1 MHFIEIW
8 NFWVVK
14 SLIIDKFFLMKTILI
29 AGGTGLVGQLL
40 AQTLQD
46 EGYNIRLISRSKP
59 ANLIFPTFL
68 WNVDKGVAD
77 GNAFK
82 EVDIVI
88 NLAGTGVADKLWTE
102 SRKKEIT
109 ESRVKSNQLLT
120 YCFKNYHRPAL
131 YLSAGAIGFYGDR
144 DSEILTEE
152 HAAGDGFLSKSCIA
166 WENAVFETAD
176 HETRLVLFRIGIVLS
191 PRGGALQKMLLPWKM
206 GISTSFNPGNQWYSW
221 IHEKDLVRLFLFA
234 IQNEQVKGIYN
245 AVAPNPEKM
254 YDFAKIMNAQ
264 SKLPWRMVW
273 SIPRTLLTTAMGE
286 MSTVLT
292 HSTRVSA
299 EKIMSAGFQF
309 TFKKM
314 DEALKNLIG

>member
-1 MHFIEIW
+1 
-8 NFWVVK
+8 
-14 SLIIDKFFLMKTILI
+14 MKTILI

-40 AQTLQD
+40 AQTLND

-59 ANLIFPTFL
+59 SNPVFPTFL

-77 GNAFK
+77 ANAFK

-88 NLAGTGVADKLWTE
+88 NLAGSGVADKLWTE
-102 SRKKEIT
+102 RRKKEIT
-109 ESRVKSNQLLT
+109 ESRVKSNQLLA
-120 YCFKNYHRPAL
+120 YCFKNYHRPGL
-131 YLSAGAIGFYGDR
+131 YISAGAIGFYGHR
-144 DSEILTEE
+144 DDELLTEE
-152 HAAGDGFLSKSCIA
+152 HVSGDDFLSKSCTS

-176 HETRLVLFRIGIVLS
+176 QSTRLILFRIGIVLS
-191 PRGGALQKMLLPWKM
+191 TRGGALQKMIFPWKM

-221 IHEKDLVRLFLFA
+221 IHEEDLVRLFVFA
-234 IQNEQVKGIYN
+234 IQNEQVKGIYS

-254 YDFAKIMNAQ
+254 YDFAKAMNAQ

-273 SIPRTLLTTAMGE
+273 SIPFTILTTAMGE

-292 HSTRVSA
+292 NSAKVSS
-299 EKIMSAGFQF
+299 EKIIKAGFQF
-309 TFKKM
+309 KFKKM

>member
-1 MHFIEIW
+1 
-8 NFWVVK
+8 
-14 SLIIDKFFLMKTILI
+14 MKTILI

-40 AQTLQD
+40 AQTLKD
-46 EGYNIRLISRSKP
+46 EGYKIRLISRSKP
-59 ANLIFPTFL
+59 VNSVFPTFL
-68 WNVDKGVAD
+68 WNVEKGVAD

-88 NLAGTGVADKLWTE
+88 NLAGSGVADKLWTE
-102 SRKKEIT
+102 RRKKEIT
-109 ESRVKSNQLLT
+109 ESRVKSNQLLA

-131 YLSAGAIGFYGDR
+131 YISAGAIGFYGHRED
-144 DSEILTEE
+144 EILTEE
-152 HAAGDGFLSKSCIA
+152 YAAGDDFLSKSCTA

-176 HETRLVLFRIGIVLS
+176 HDTRLILFRIGIVLS
-191 PRGGALQKMLLPWKM
+191 PRGGALHKMLLPWKM

-221 IHEKDLVRLFLFA
+221 IHEEDLVRLFVFG
-234 IQNEQVKGIYN
+234 IQNEQIEGIYN
-245 AVAPNPEKM
+245 AVSPNPEKM
-254 YDFAKIMNAQ
+254 YDFAKAMKAQ

-273 SIPRTLLTTAMGE
+273 SIPFTLLTAAMGE

-292 HSTRVSA
+292 NSARVSS
-299 EKIMSAGFQF
+299 EKIIRAGFQF

>member
-1 MHFIEIW
+1 
-8 NFWVVK
+8 
-14 SLIIDKFFLMKTILI
+14 MKTILI

-40 AQTLQD
+40 AQTLKD
-46 EGYNIRLISRSKP
+46 EGYKIRLISRSKP
-59 ANLIFPTFL
+59 VNPVFPTFL
-68 WNVDKGVAD
+68 WNVEKGVAD

-88 NLAGTGVADKLWTE
+88 NLAGSGVADKLWTE
-102 SRKKEIT
+102 RRKKEIT
-109 ESRVKSNQLLT
+109 ESRVKSNQLLA

-131 YLSAGAIGFYGDR
+131 YISAGAIGFYGHRED
-144 DSEILTEE
+144 EILTEE
-152 HAAGDGFLSKSCIA
+152 YAAGDDFLSKSCTA

-176 HETRLVLFRIGIVLS
+176 HDTRLILFRIGIVLS

-221 IHEKDLVRLFLFA
+221 IHEEDLVRLFVFG
-234 IQNEQVKGIYN
+234 IQNEQIEGIYN
-245 AVAPNPEKM
+245 AVSPNPEKM
-254 YDFAKIMNAQ
+254 YDFAKAMKEQ

-273 SIPRTLLTTAMGE
+273 SIPFTLLTAAMGE

-292 HSTRVSA
+292 NSARVSS
-299 EKIMSAGFQF
+299 EKIIRAGFQF

>member
-1 MHFIEIW
+1 
-8 NFWVVK
+8 
-14 SLIIDKFFLMKTILI
+14 MKTILI

-40 AQTLQD
+40 AQTLKN

-59 ANLIFPTFL
+59 VNSVFPTFL
-68 WNVDKGVAD
+68 WNVEKGVAD

-88 NLAGTGVADKLWTE
+88 NLAGSGVADKLWNE
-102 SRKKEIT
+102 RRKKEIT
-109 ESRVKSNQLLT
+109 ESRVKSNQLLA

-131 YLSAGAIGFYGDR
+131 YISAGAIGFYGHRED
-144 DSEILTEE
+144 EILTEE
-152 HAAGDGFLSKSCIA
+152 YAAGDDFLSKSCTA

-176 HETRLVLFRIGIVLS
+176 HDTRLILFRIGIVLS

-221 IHEKDLVRLFLFA
+221 IHEEDLVRLFVFG
-234 IQNEQVKGIYN
+234 IQNEQIEGIYN
-245 AVAPNPEKM
+245 AVSPNPEKM
-254 YDFAKIMNAQ
+254 YDFAKAMKAQ

-273 SIPRTLLTTAMGE
+273 SIPFTLLTAAMGE

-292 HSTRVSA
+292 NSARVSS
-299 EKIMSAGFQF
+299 EKIIRAGFQF

>member
-1 MHFIEIW
+1 
-8 NFWVVK
+8 
-14 SLIIDKFFLMKTILI
+14 MKTILI

-40 AQTLQD
+40 ARTLKE

-59 ANLIFPTFL
+59 TNPVFPTFL
-68 WNVDKGVAD
+68 WNDEKGVAD

-88 NLAGTGVADKLWTE
+88 NLAGSGVADKLWTE
-102 SRKKEIT
+102 RRKKEIT
-109 ESRVKSNQLLT
+109 ESRVKSNQLLAS
-120 YCFKNYHRPAL
+120 CFNNYHRPAL
-131 YLSAGAIGFYGDR
+131 YLSAGAIGFYGHR
-144 DSEILTEE
+144 DNEILTEE

-166 WENAVFETAD
+166 WENAVFETTD
-176 HETRLVLFRIGIVLS
+176 QDIRLVLFRIGIVLS

-234 IQNEQVKGIYN
+234 IQNEQIKGIYN

-254 YDFAKIMNAQ
+254 YDFANAMNAQ
-264 SKLPWRMVW
+264 SKLPWRMVL
-273 SIPRTLLTTAMGE
+273 SIPRMLLTTAMGE

>member
-1 MHFIEIW
+1 
-8 NFWVVK
+8 
-14 SLIIDKFFLMKTILI
+14 MKTILI

-40 AQTLQD
+40 AQTLKD
-46 EGYNIRLISRSKP
+46 EGYKIRLISRSKP
-59 ANLIFPTFL
+59 VNSVFPTFL
-68 WNVDKGVAD
+68 WNVEKGVAD

-88 NLAGTGVADKLWTE
+88 NLAGSGVADKLWTE
-102 SRKKEIT
+102 RRKKEIT
-109 ESRVKSNQLLT
+109 ESRVKSNQLLA

-131 YLSAGAIGFYGDR
+131 YISAGAIGFYGHRED
-144 DSEILTEE
+144 EILTEE
-152 HAAGDGFLSKSCIA
+152 YAAGDDFLSKSCTA
-166 WENAVFETAD
+166 WENAVLETAD
-176 HETRLVLFRIGIVLS
+176 HDTRLILFRIGIVLS

-221 IHEKDLVRLFLFA
+221 IHEEDLVRLFVFG
-234 IQNEQVKGIYN
+234 IQNEQIEGIYN

-254 YDFAKIMNAQ
+254 YDFAKAMKAQ

-273 SIPRTLLTTAMGE
+273 SIPFTLLTAAMGE

-292 HSTRVSA
+292 NSARVSS
-299 EKIMSAGFQF
+299 EKIIRAGFQF

>member
-1 MHFIEIW
+1 
-8 NFWVVK
+8 
-14 SLIIDKFFLMKTILI
+14 MKTILI

-40 AQTLQD
+40 AQTLKD
-46 EGYNIRLISRSKP
+46 EGYKIRLISRSKP
-59 ANLIFPTFL
+59 VNSVFPTFL
-68 WNVDKGVAD
+68 WNVEKGVAD

-88 NLAGTGVADKLWTE
+88 NLAGSGVADKLWTE
-102 SRKKEIT
+102 RRKKEIT
-109 ESRVKSNQLLT
+109 ESRVKSNQLLA

-131 YLSAGAIGFYGDR
+131 YISAGAIGFYGHRED
-144 DSEILTEE
+144 EILTEE
-152 HAAGDGFLSKSCIA
+152 YAAGDDFLSKSCTA

-176 HETRLVLFRIGIVLS
+176 HDTRIVLFRIGIVLS

-221 IHEKDLVRLFLFA
+221 IHEEDLVRLFVFG
-234 IQNEQVKGIYN
+234 IQNEQIEGIYN
-245 AVAPNPEKM
+245 AVSPNPEKM
-254 YDFAKIMNAQ
+254 YDFAKAMKAQ

-273 SIPRTLLTTAMGE
+273 SIPFTLLTAAMGE

-292 HSTRVSA
+292 NSARVSS
-299 EKIMSAGFQF
+299 EKIIRAGFQF

>member
-1 MHFIEIW
+1 
-8 NFWVVK
+8 
-14 SLIIDKFFLMKTILI
+14 MKTILI

-40 AQTLQD
+40 AQTLKD

-59 ANLIFPTFL
+59 SNPVFPTFL
-68 WNVDKGVAD
+68 WNVDKGVVD

-88 NLAGTGVADKLWTE
+88 NLAGSGVADKLWTE
-102 SRKKEIT
+102 RRKKEIT
-109 ESRVKSNQLLT
+109 ESRVKSNQLLA

-131 YLSAGAIGFYGDR
+131 YISAGAIGFYGHR
-144 DSEILTEE
+144 DDELLTEE
-152 HAAGDGFLSKSCIA
+152 HVSGDDFLSKSCTA

-176 HETRLVLFRIGIVLS
+176 QSTRLIIFRIGIVLS
-191 PRGGALQKMLLPWKM
+191 ERGGALQKMLLPWKM

-221 IHEKDLVRLFLFA
+221 IHEEDLVRLFVFG
-234 IQNEQVKGIYN
+234 IQNEQIEGIYN

-254 YDFAKIMNAQ
+254 YDFAKAMKAQ

-273 SIPRTLLTTAMGE
+273 SIPFTLLTAAMGE

-292 HSTRVSA
+292 NSAKVSS
-299 EKIMSAGFQF
+299 EKIIRAGFQF
-309 TFKKM
+309 KFKKM

>member
-1 MHFIEIW
+1 
-8 NFWVVK
+8 
-14 SLIIDKFFLMKTILI
+14 MKTILI

-40 AQTLQD
+40 AQTLND

-59 ANLIFPTFL
+59 SNPVYPTFL

-88 NLAGTGVADKLWTE
+88 NLAGSGVADKLWTE
-102 SRKKEIT
+102 RRKKEIT
-109 ESRVKSNQLLT
+109 ESRVKSNQLLA
-120 YCFKNYHRPAL
+120 YCFKNYHRPGL
-131 YLSAGAIGFYGDR
+131 YISAGAIGFYGHR
-144 DSEILTEE
+144 DDELLTEE
-152 HAAGDGFLSKSCIA
+152 HVSGDDFLSKSCTS

-176 HETRLVLFRIGIVLS
+176 QSTRLILFRIGIVLS
-191 PRGGALQKMLLPWKM
+191 TRGGALQKMIFPWKM

-221 IHEKDLVRLFLFA
+221 IHEEDLVRLFVFA

-254 YDFAKIMNAQ
+254 YDFAKAMNAQ

-273 SIPRTLLTTAMGE
+273 SIPFTILTTAMGE

-292 HSTRVSA
+292 NSAKVSS
-299 EKIMSAGFQF
+299 EKIIKAGFQF
-309 TFKKM
+309 KFKKM